1 METLR
6 GVIRSAAR
14 SQATVLIRGECGAG
28 KDLVARALYRQSPR
42 ADRPLI
48 KLDCAAI
55 PPERCE
61 SVLFGRSAGARPAA
75 GPGQPGRLDLAHD
88 GTLLLD
94 EIGEI
99 PLGAQERLLRFLQ
112 ERAVTRDGSARR
124 IPLDVRLIATSSR
137 PLEDW
142 VRAGKLRED
151 FFLALNLVPVTVAPL
166 RERPEDIAVLAERF
180 RARFARQHGA
190 GVMGLS
196 AASLVALQ
204 AHPWPGNVRELQQ
217 VIEQAVLR
225 CPEGGLI
232 EPRHLS
238 ASLAVPLG
246 AAPRGSRRAAGTGG
260 ARVDTL
266 AAVEKVHILA
276 ALDQFHGNRTHAAAA
291 LNISIRTLRYK
302 LRRYREEAEA
312 QMAGRKAAVG

>member
-1 METLR
+1 
-6 GVIRSAAR
+6 
-14 SQATVLIRGECGAG
+14 
-28 KDLVARALYRQSPR
+28 
-42 ADRPLI
+42 
-48 KLDCAAI
+48 
-55 PPERCE
+55 
-61 SVLFGRSAGARPAA
+61 
-75 GPGQPGRLDLAHD
+75 
-88 GTLLLD
+88 
-94 EIGEI
+94 
-99 PLGAQERLLRFLQ
+99 
-112 ERAVTRDGSARR
+112 
-124 IPLDVRLIATSSR
+124 
-137 PLEDW
+137 
-142 VRAGKLRED
+142 
-151 FFLALNLVPVTVAPL
+151 VAPL
-166 RERPEDIAVLAERF
+166 RERPEDIPMLAERF

-190 GVMGLS
+190 GVLGLS
-196 AASLVALQ
+196 AASLIALQ

-246 AAPRGSRRAAGTGG
+246 AMPRGSRRAPGTGG

-291 LNISIRTLRYK
+291 LSISIRTLRYK